1 MHTKKMTRLA
11 VLIALSV
18 IGAFIKIP
26 SAVGSLAFDAVPG
39 FYAAL
44 AINPATGAVVA
55 GLGHAATAVV
65 SGMPLGVPVHALVAT
80 GMMLAAY
87 FAGVVAKHH
96 NIAGCVVG
104 IMINGIVLPAMFVVM
119 PGFGVPFFL
128 ANSPPILMAA
138 TMNVLVAVGL
148 SRVSALRKLLHVK

>member
-1 MHTKKMTRLA
+1 MNTKTMTRLA

-26 SAVGSLAFDAVPG
+26 SVVGSLAFDAVPG

-44 AINPATGAVVA
+44 TINPATGAIVA

-65 SGMPLGVPVHALVAT
+65 SGMPLGVQIHALVAI

-87 FAGVVAKHH
+87 VAGVVAKH
-96 NIAGCVVG
+96 NGIAGCVVG
-104 IMINGIVLPAMFVVM
+104 IIINGIVLPAMFIVM
-119 PGFGVPFFL
+119 PDFGLAFFI
-128 ANSPPILMAA
+128 ATSPTILMAA
-138 TMNVLVAVGL
+138 TLNVAVAAGL
-148 SRVSALRKLLHVK
+148 SRVSALRKLLHVT